1 MCWTS
6 SKKPVKCIATD
17 NITCYKIF
25 SKLDIKWRIEKT
37 SDSLEK
43 KMKEVKSLY
52 KNYVYIPY
60 ESNPKVNI
68 ICRLDNDLSCD
79 WFINEGYHSYKY
91 INPINKRYFCVL
103 ECIIPKGSIYYINS
117 DNHIV
122 SSDII
127 LTDKIV

>member
-6 SKKPVKCIATD
+6 DKKPIKKIASGD
-17 NITCYKIF
+17 ITCYKVF

-37 SDSLEK
+37 SDSLER

-52 KNYVYIPY
+52 KNYIYIPY
-60 ESNPKVNI
+60 EANPKVNI
-68 ICRLDNDLSCD
+68 ICRLDYDLSCD

-91 INPINKRYFCVL
+91 INSINKRYFCTL

>member
-6 SKKPVKCIATD
+6 SKKPIKRIATD
-17 NITCYKIF
+17 NITCYKVF

-60 ESNPKVNI
+60 ETNPKVNI
-68 ICRLDNDLSCD
+68 ICRLDYDLSCD

-91 INPINKRYFCVL
+91 INSINKRYFCVL

-117 DNHIV
+117 DNCIV
-122 SSDII
+122 SSNII
-127 LTDKIV
+127 VTDKIV

>member
-6 SKKPVKCIATD
+6 SKKPIKCIATD
-17 NITCYKIF
+17 NITCYKVF
-25 SKLDIKWRIEKT
+25 SKKDIKWKIEKT

-52 KNYVYIPY
+52 KNYIYIPY
-60 ESNPKVNI
+60 GTNPKVNI

-91 INPINKRYFCVL
+91 INSINKRYFCTL

-117 DNHIV
+117 DNCIV

-127 LTDKIV
+127 VTDKIV

>member
-6 SKKPVKCIATD
+6 SEKPIKRIATD
-17 NITCYKIF
+17 NITCYKVF
-25 SKLDIKWRIEKT
+25 SIKDIKWRIEKT

-60 ESNPKVNI
+60 ETNPKVNI
-68 ICRLDNDLSCD
+68 ICRLDYDLSCD

-91 INPINKRYFCVL
+91 INAINKRYFCVL
-103 ECIIPKGSIYYINS
+103 ECIIPKGSVYYINS
-117 DNHIV
+117 DNCIV

-127 LTDKIV
+127 VTDKIV

>member
-6 SKKPVKCIATD
+6 SKKPVKRIAAD

-25 SKLDIKWRIEKT
+25 SIKDIKWRIEKT

-60 ESNPKVNI
+60 ETNPKVNI
-68 ICRLDNDLSCD
+68 ICRSDNDLTCD

-117 DNHIV
+117 DNCIV

-127 LTDKIV
+127 VTDKIV

>member
-6 SKKPVKCIATD
+6 SEKPIKRIAID
-17 NITCYKIF
+17 NITCYKVF

-60 ESNPKVNI
+60 EINPKVNI

-91 INPINKRYFCVL
+91 INSINKRYFCVL

-117 DNHIV
+117 DNCIV

-127 LTDKIV
+127 VTDKIV

>member
-6 SKKPVKCIATD
+6 SEKPIKCIATD
-17 NITCYKIF
+17 NITCYKVF

-52 KNYVYIPY
+52 KNYIYIPY
-60 ESNPKVNI
+60 ETNPKVNI
-68 ICRLDNDLSCD
+68 ICRLDYDLSCD
-79 WFINEGYHSYKY
+79 WFITEGYHSYKY
-91 INPINKRYFCVL
+91 INSINKRYFCML

-117 DNHIV
+117 DNCIV

-127 LTDKIV
+127 VTDKLV

>member
-6 SKKPVKCIATD
+6 SKKPIKCIATD
-17 NITCYKIF
+17 NITCYKVF
-25 SKLDIKWRIEKT
+25 SKKDIKWKIEKT
-37 SDSLEK
+37 SEK
-43 KMKEVKSLY
+43 KIKEVKSLY
-52 KNYVYIPY
+52 KNYIYIPY
-60 ESNPKVNI
+60 ETNPKVNI
-68 ICRLDNDLSCD
+68 ICRLDYDLSCD

-91 INPINKRYFCVL
+91 INPINKRYFCTL

>member
-6 SKKPVKCIATD
+6 SEKPIKCIATD
-17 NITCYKIF
+17 NITCYKVF
-25 SKLDIKWRIEKT
+25 SKKDIKWRIEKT
-37 SDSLEK
+37 SEK

-52 KNYVYIPY
+52 KNYIYIPY
-60 ESNPKVNI
+60 ETNPKVNI

-91 INPINKRYFCVL
+91 INPINKRYFCTL

>member
-6 SKKPVKCIATD
+6 SKKPIKHIVAD

-37 SDSLEK
+37 SDSLER

-60 ESNPKVNI
+60 ETNPKVNI
-68 ICRLDNDLSCD
+68 ICRLDNDLTCD

-91 INPINKRYFCVL
+91 INSINKRYFCVL

-117 DNHIV
+117 DNCIV

-127 LTDKIV
+127 VTDKIV